1 MESISRLVH
10 LLTYR
15 LMQSIVTRST
25 FQPRE
30 ISSLLRSPNNSRD
43 LYLSR
48 NYRVTLVA
56 VQLDLSQKDST
67 APNEFREFFSYP
79 MLFLGIT
86 GRNTV
91 HELVSNRPSILCLDL
106 EVAQNNS
113 SNSLNMIDFSVTKK
127 IRGLKL
133 LL

>member
-1 MESISRLVH
+1 MKHQIRVGQVFEREY
-10 LLTYR
+10 LLYADDID
-15 LMQSIVTRST
+15 MIVRTL
-25 FQPRE
+25 PALKE
-30 ISSLLRSPNNSRD
+30 AILALKISSLLRSPNNSRD

-56 VQLDLSQKDST
+56 VQLDLNQKDST

-106 EVAQNNS
+106 EVEAEEQ
-113 SNSLNMIDFSVTKK
+113 
-127 IRGLKL
+127 
-133 LL
+133 